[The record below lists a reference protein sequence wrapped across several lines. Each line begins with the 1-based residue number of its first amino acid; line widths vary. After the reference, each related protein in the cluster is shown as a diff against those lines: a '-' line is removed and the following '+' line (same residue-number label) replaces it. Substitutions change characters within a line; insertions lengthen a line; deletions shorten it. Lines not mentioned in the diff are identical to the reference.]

1 MNGISNNQLAVALI
15 TAALAAITTLVFFV
29 LESQRARR
37 ERREEY
43 FLDSAGDLADRI
55 WGTVVA
61 LRAHGEPSVGWE
73 DVRQT
78 ALVLRAGLLGQ
89 TPRYRLAGVHA
100 ASDAVTVWLGSF
112 IGFRASALGRDLA
125 NRKLLAMVA
134 EHHRDAAGQASTE
147 APRASD
153 TGPEIPFTAADLDAA
168 LLQLYQE
175 SLDRLEELVLGLLE
189 ELASYRTAGAT
200 LEVSQPSGSW
210 PDYSTALD
218 SATKRRL
225 SRENTG

>member
-1 MNGISNNQLAVALI
+1 VNGISNNQLAVALI
-15 TAALAAITTLVFFV
+15 AAALAAVTTLVFFV

-73 DVRQT
+73 DVRRT

-89 TPRYRLAGVHA
+89 TPRYRLARVQA
-100 ASDAVTVWLGSF
+100 ASEAVTVWLGSF
-112 IGFRASALGRDLA
+112 IGFRASTLGRDLA
-125 NRKLLAMVA
+125 NRNLLAMVA
-134 EHHRDAAGQASTE
+134 EHHRDAAEQASTDPRR
-147 APRASD
+147 APD
-153 TGPEIPFTAADLDAA
+153 TGPEIAFTAADLDAA
-168 LLQLYQE
+168 LLDLYHE
-175 SLDRLEELVLGLLE
+175 SLDKLEELVLGLLE
-189 ELASYRTAGAT
+189 ELARYSPAGSA

-218 SATKRRL
+218 SATTRRL